1 MGMNINLIRK
11 LSDKELLSYIGKKNM
26 YTSEAVT
33 LAVQILEKE
42 RNYKFTEE
50 EYQKIAEVIKYKDDL
65 KLDRAQV
72 YENGDEV
79 ADVPENSHLPKIN
92 SETYILSV
100 SIFSVLVTGFL
111 MYDNLKILEINT
123 KKNIRELIIL
133 VAIFSIIIT
142 SALVFYDIY
151 GYDYMLEYEES
162 DYSNRRYRLTANNS
176 YFFIYVILNLFFSSI
191 IWNVFMKS
199 GIKYRAK
206 MQPNHKI

>member
-1 MGMNINLIRK
+1 MNINLIRK
-11 LSDKELLSYIGKKNM
+11 LSDKELLSYIGKKNI

-162 DYSNRRYRLTANNS
+162 DHS
-176 YFFIYVILNLFFSSI
+176 
-191 IWNVFMKS
+191 
-199 GIKYRAK
+199 
-206 MQPNHKI
+206 